1 MSSTNKTANYELSQF
16 LGSDKPAW
24 LGDYNT
30 DMGKIDAQM
39 KLNADAASGADGKA
53 DANATAIGTLAN
65 LTTDAKNNIVAAVNE
80 VDAHADAASTTAT
93 NATTTAN
100 SALASATAA
109 STGITSIENYLA
121 LDTYNTYTGNQFT
134 VTSGTG
140 TPVASTEIYV
150 ARNSAGTLG
159 KVYGSLQM
167 NSGSTGS
174 TTIKLN
180 LNTGFKPEE
189 KLTIVGAGFC
199 TSVDGTIANANLV
212 INTDGTIELS
222 GYHTSGAFYFRM
234 IACLLFIQNF
244 GDEPQE

>member
-1 MSSTNKTANYELSQF
+1 MSSTNKTTNYELSQF

-39 KLNADAASGADGKA
+39 KLNADAATAVDGKA
-53 DANATAIGTLAN
+53 TTNATNIGTMAN
-65 LTTDAKNNIVAAVNE
+65 LTTDANSSLVAAINE
-80 VDAHADAASTTAT
+80 VDSHADAASTTAT
-93 NATTTAN
+93 NAGTTAN

-109 STGITSIENYLA
+109 STGISSIQSYLGIN
-121 LDTYNTYTGNQFT
+121 TFNTYTGNQFT

-140 TPVASTEIYV
+140 SPVSSTELYV
-150 ARNSAGTLG
+150 ARNSDGTLG
-159 KVYGSLQM
+159 KIYGSLQM
-167 NSGSTGS
+167 NSGTAGS

-180 LNTGFKPEE
+180 LNTGFHPEE

-199 TSVDGTIANANLV
+199 TSVDGTITNANLV

-222 GYHTSGAFYFRM
+222 GYHTNGTFYFRM